1 MSVGSEANSIFCCDL
16 MKQRLLGFLKS
27 DHADVQMIGA
37 VVGILITL
45 IVAALVFYTVAGN
58 IDNASIDS
66 SFGGVNETPSLNA
79 TNDVLEVSGTFFS
92 IAPITAIVVVAVVI
106 LGYVSRIGG

>member
-1 MSVGSEANSIFCCDL
+1 